1 MGHLAAAVSVT
12 GKKLLPTRVA
22 RPSLLTVMA
31 CVSEEANSKYK
42 LGASHA
48 LWVPDTASTN
58 CVLSLKVTAT
68 TKGWTVPASPARVLW
83 VKMFVCSTRVTSTGV
98 SATVIIRD

>member
-22 RPSLLTVMA
+22 RPSVLTVMA

-68 TKGWTVPASPARVLW
+68 TKGWTVAAWAANVLW
-83 VKMFVCSTRVTSTGV
+83 VKLVLCTRLVT
-98 SATVIIRD
+98 